1 MCKLKNKGGMGFHN
15 LQAFN
20 LAMLAKQARRIL
32 SNPDSLVARVLK
44 AKYFPTRD
52 FLNAKLRALL
62 SFSWRSIH
70 SSLRLIKE
78 GTRWRVGNGKLIHI
92 WDDRWLPTPS
102 TYKVISPPR
111 NTVEYPMVSALID
124 QDIRWWKVETLRAT
138 FLPFE
143 VETIL
148 KIPLSYNLPDDNI
161 IWLGNKK
168 GEFTVKSAYHIA
180 YKLVDNLEE
189 GESSSGDPRTPLW

>member
-62 SFSWRSIH
+62 SFS
-70 SSLRLIKE
+70 
-78 GTRWRVGNGKLIHI
+78 
-92 WDDRWLPTPS
+92 
-102 TYKVISPPR
+102 
-111 NTVEYPMVSALID
+111 
-124 QDIRWWKVETLRAT
+124 
-138 FLPFE
+138 
-143 VETIL
+143 
-148 KIPLSYNLPDDNI
+148 
-161 IWLGNKK
+161 
-168 GEFTVKSAYHIA
+168 
-180 YKLVDNLEE
+180 
-189 GESSSGDPRTPLW
+189 